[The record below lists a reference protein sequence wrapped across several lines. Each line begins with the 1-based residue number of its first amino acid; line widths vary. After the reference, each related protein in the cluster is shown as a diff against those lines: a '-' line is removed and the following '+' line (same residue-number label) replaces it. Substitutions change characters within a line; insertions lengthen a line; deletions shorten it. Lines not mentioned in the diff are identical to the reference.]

1 MQTLK
6 RLSSLHFYA
15 KPWTMASYINAN
27 NSGDTSTLA
36 AYAHATAASGDGVLH
51 NEADD
56 LHDTQD
62 GESW

>member
-1 MQTLK
+1 
-6 RLSSLHFYA
+6 
-15 KPWTMASYINAN
+15 MASYINAN

-56 LHDTQD
+56 LQDTQD